1 MIACPECGRPLEP
14 FEIISGGHTWMHHP
28 NCWHPEI
35 EEIYGKEMTVG
46 DAIELA
52 EGTRDYLADQLAEYT
67 ELVQEL
73 KEMT

>member
-14 FEIISGGHTWMHHP
+14 FEITSGGRTWTHHP

-35 EEIYGKEMTVG
+35 EEIYGKEMTVA

>member
-1 MIACPECGRPLEP
+1 MIVCPECGRPLEP
-14 FEIISGGHTWMHHP
+14 
-28 NCWHPEI
+28 I
-35 EEIYGKEMTVG
+35 EEIYGKEMTVA